1 MIPIEELNKEVRD
14 LFNHWH
20 LDAMKPQKNLI
31 AERIGIG
38 YVLLK
43 QFSTGRDI
51 TYQNLTII
59 MNYLEKQGYKLKQK
73 A

>member
-1 MIPIEELNKEVRD
+1 MKPIEDLNKEVRD
-14 LFNHWH
+14 LFNQWH
-20 LDAMKPQKNLI
+20 LDAMKPQKNLV
-31 AERIGIG
+31 AERIGVG